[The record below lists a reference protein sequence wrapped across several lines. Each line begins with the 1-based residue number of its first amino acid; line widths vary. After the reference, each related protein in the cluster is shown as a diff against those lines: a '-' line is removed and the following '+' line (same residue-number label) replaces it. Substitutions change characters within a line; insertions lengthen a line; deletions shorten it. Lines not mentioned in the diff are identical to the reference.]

1 MPKKTLEFDVCFV
14 ILKLPFASGTFRNAI
29 ATAFMMMSFTETLMP
44 CSSAMNEV
52 IIKQDLSCYLT
63 IENNKS
69 CLITEN
75 HQVKEDI

>member
-1 MPKKTLEFDVCFV
+1 
-14 ILKLPFASGTFRNAI
+14 
-29 ATAFMMMSFTETLMP
+29 
-44 CSSAMNEV
+44 MNEV

-75 HQVKEDI
+75 HQVKEDIYNTPFSSFLKASKGSSTTSDNNVKHIIMLTIL